1 MVMRKE
7 NRMFRVRWHVSLIAV
22 CLVLPA
28 AASAQVTTADIVGR
42 VTDASGGVLPGATI
56 TIENVGTHAVRTAPT
71 NASGDYVFNLLPIG
85 AYTVKIELLGFGSRN
100 SLVTLSAGDRT
111 RVDAKL
117 QVGTV
122 AESITVTGESPLV
135 QTDSSTV
142 GTLINLK
149 NVSDLP
155 VNGRNFVRLVQAV
168 PGANEGLPNSLASGT
183 RPDDRRQT
191 SAISINGAGDNQN
204 NQLIDG
210 MDNNERAIGTI
221 VVKPSLDAIAELKVQ
236 TSNYSAEVGRT
247 AGGVVNI
254 ITKSGTN
261 NFHGSAFEFVR
272 NDRFDSKDFFATTKP
287 QLTQNQFG
295 GSLGGPLRKDHTFF
309 FADVEGY
316 RQQQGVTNLITLPT
330 ARMRAGDFSELPVTI
345 YDPLTR
351 TPFASNQIL
360 ANRLNPIALR
370 YLALLPP
377 NTNGGLANN
386 FASQT
391 LRTQNSGTAD
401 FRIDHRFN
409 AANQMFVRYSYN
421 NVATFTPSACPP
433 TADGINPGCSGGPG
447 FPGPNNTKAHNGQVN
462 YVRVFGPSL
471 ISEIKGGYMRSDIES
486 LPLNYGSNLSN
497 TFGVPGVN
505 FDAVTSG
512 LALMTLTGY
521 SNLGD
526 STFVPLIQVDN
537 VWQANASVTKT
548 TGSHNVKF
556 GAAYIARQF
565 TVFQS
570 ASPVGNFTFN
580 TQLTDSGA
588 GVGGNTIASFLLGY
602 PSQVARSHSLIYPH
616 YHTNE
621 PGLFVQD
628 DWRATSWLTVNLGV
642 RYDIFTPFTEED
654 NQMSNF
660 DLAIGKM
667 IVAGRN
673 GVSPSAGVKTDYT
686 NVAPRVGFSA
696 TLPHSM
702 VFRGGFGLAYFPGN
716 QQSGS
721 FMKNAPFVAA
731 YGPVI
736 SNGTTGG
743 QPSVFLSSGLP
754 TPVPNDFVNP
764 SGAVIAVDQNFR
776 STRVQQVNLTLEKE
790 FAGNVIGV
798 AYIGSRGDR
807 VAQGAGGAGPD
818 FNLAPV
824 GAGAVQARRAYAS
837 LAPGLTSINF
847 LESAFNSY
855 YNAMQVVFQRRY
867 RGGFS
872 VNSNYTL
879 AHNEWTAA
887 APWDISRIERYD
899 ADNDVRH
906 RFAVTAN
913 YELPF
918 GRSLTGAMG
927 QLLANWQINGLAA
940 WQSGLPFN
948 TTNAAAR
955 ANTGGADRPNLVGD
969 PSLADPTYTG
979 WFNTAAFQAQ
989 PVNTIG
995 AAVVPRNFLRGP
1007 NQRRLDLSLFKDL
1020 KMNDTARLQ
1029 LRIEVYNV
1037 LNAVNFANPN
1047 GALGNAAFGTISGT
1061 LGTPRQM
1068 QFAVKFLF

>member
-1 MVMRKE
+1 MHPT
-7 NRMFRVRWHVSLIAV
+7 RWHV
-22 CLVLPA
+22 CLMTLCLALPA
-28 AASAQVTTADIVGR
+28 TAAAQVTTADIVGR
-42 VTDASGGVLPGATI
+42 VTDASGGVLPGATV
-56 TIENVGTHAVRTAPT
+56 TIENVGTHDIRTAPA

-85 AYTVKIELLGFGSRN
+85 TYTVKIELQGFGPHISR
-100 SLVTLSAGDRT
+100 VALSAGDRT

-117 QVGTV
+117 QVGNVSETITV
-122 AESITVTGESPLV
+122 AAESPLV

-142 GTLINLK
+142 GTLINLR

-155 VNGRNFVRLVQAV
+155 VNGRNFVRLVQAI

-183 RPDDRRQT
+183 RPDDRRPT

-221 VVKPSLDAIAELKVQ
+221 VVKPSIDAIAELAVQ

-261 NFHGSAFEFVR
+261 NFRGSAFEFFR

-287 QLTQNQFG
+287 LLNQHQFG
-295 GSLGGPLRKDHTFF
+295 GSLGGPLRTNRTFF
-309 FADVEGY
+309 FADFEGF
-316 RQQQGVTNLITLPT
+316 RQRQGVTNLITLPT
-330 ARMRAGDFSELPVTI
+330 AKMRTGDFSELSVPV

-351 TPFASNQIL
+351 TPFSGNQIPVS
-360 ANRLNPIALR
+360 RLNPIALR

-409 AANQMFVRYSYN
+409 AGNQMFVRYSYN
-421 NVATFTPSACPP
+421 NVDTFTPSACPE
-433 TADGINPGCSGGPG
+433 TSDGINPGCSGGPG
-447 FPGPNNTKAHNGQVN
+447 FPGPNNTKAHNAQFN

-471 ISEIKGGYMRSDIES
+471 ISEIRAGYMRSDIES

-497 TFGVPGVN
+497 AFGVPGVN
-505 FDAVTSG
+505 FDDVTGG

-537 VWQANASVTKT
+537 VWQTNASVTKT
-548 TGSHNVKF
+548 RAAHNIKL
-556 GAAYIARQF
+556 GAGYIAREF

-580 TQLTDSGA
+580 TQLTDNGSGS
-588 GVGGNTIASFLLGY
+588 GGNTIASFLLGY
-602 PSQVARSHSLIYPH
+602 PSQVVRSHSLIYPH

-621 PGLFVQD
+621 PSVFVQD
-628 DWRATSWLTVNLGV
+628 DWRATSWLTVNLGA

-654 NQMSNF
+654 NQVSNF
-660 DLAIGKM
+660 DPATARI
-667 IVAGRN
+667 IVAGRD
-673 GVSPSAGVKTDYT
+673 GVSRSAGVSTDYWD
-686 NVAPRVGFSA
+686 VAPRVGFSA
-696 TLPHSM
+696 TLPQSM
-702 VFRGGFGLAYFPGN
+702 VFRGAYGLAYFPGN
-716 QQSGS
+716 QQSGA
-721 FMKNAPFVAA
+721 FMKNAPFIAA
-731 YGPVI
+731 FGPAI

-743 QPSVFLSSGLP
+743 QPSVFLSNGLP
-754 TPVPNDFVNP
+754 APIATDYVNP
-764 SGAVIAVDQNFR
+764 SGAVIAVDQNFK
-776 STRVQQVNLTLEKE
+776 STRVQQFNLTLEKE

-798 AYIGSRGDR
+798 AYVGSRGDR
-807 VAQGAGGAGPD
+807 VAQGAGGMGPD
-818 FNLAPV
+818 INLAPV
-824 GAGAVQARRAYAS
+824 GPGTVQPRRAYAS
-837 LAPGLTSINF
+837 VAPNLTGINM
-847 LESAFNSY
+847 LESAFNSS
-855 YNAMQVVFQRRY
+855 YNAMQVTLQRRY
-867 RGGFS
+867 RAGFS
-872 VNSNYTL
+872 FNSNYTL

-887 APWDISRIERYD
+887 APWDVSRIERYD

-906 RFAVTAN
+906 RFAVTVN

-927 QLLANWQINGLAA
+927 QVFAHWQVNALAA
-940 WQSGLPFN
+940 WQAGLPFN
-948 TTNAAAR
+948 ITNATAR
-955 ANTGGADRPNLVGD
+955 TNTGGADRPNLVD
-969 PSLADPTYTG
+969 EANLADPTYTA

-995 AAVVPRNFLRGP
+995 AAVVSRNPLRGP
-1007 NQRRLDLSLFKDL
+1007 NIRRLDFSLFKDVTL
-1020 KMNDTARLQ
+1020 TGTARLQ
-1029 LRIEVYNV
+1029 LRVEAYNV
-1037 LNAVNFANPN
+1037 LNAVNLANPN
-1047 GALGNAAFGTISGT
+1047 GALGNAAFGTISST
-1061 LGTPRQM
+1061 IGTPRQM
-1068 QFAVKFLF
+1068 QFAVKLLF